1 LRAIAEQFSDLSP
14 TTPADETTLKMLHIK
29 YSILLQI
36 ADQLLR
42 DRELRLKEWARRIDR
57 LANPLVDGNEE
68 LVRIV

>member
-1 LRAIAEQFSDLSP
+1 LRAIAEQFPDLSP
-14 TTPADETTLKMLHIK
+14 TTPADETTLKMLHIN